1 MNLHQV
7 RVFLK
12 IADTLHFGLAA
23 QQLGVTQPSI
33 SRVLSGLER
42 QVGKDLFD
50 RTSRAIRLT
59 AAGKAFLP
67 PARLMLHHADNALR
81 ASQSGVEGGIE
92 TLHVGLMIG
101 SAQPA
106 VGKLI
111 RRFKDR
117 HPETLVT
124 FHKADEST
132 LGRQLTSGEIDVA
145 VAWDA
150 SIPSGLYRKRLAAVP
165 MMFVL
170 PTGHRLARKK
180 AISLSDAAYE
190 PVILPARE
198 SQPIIYQTYCRMMRD
213 AGFEPVVSIDVLTI
227 DDLLA
232 VVAAGAGIGN
242 APIVPGL
249 RYPGVVF
256 RPNSPEYESTFELAW
271 VDNHPAVREL
281 LSLAGD

>member
-1 MNLHQV
+1 VNLHQV

-12 IADTLHFGLAA
+12 VADTLHFGHAA

-50 RTSRAIRLT
+50 RTSRVIRLT
-59 AAGKAFLP
+59 AAGKAFLQ
-67 PARLMLHHADNALR
+67 PARLMLQYADTALR
-81 ASQSGVEGGIE
+81 ASSSGVKGGID

-111 RRFKDR
+111 RGFKEM

-132 LGRQLTSGEIDVA
+132 LGKQLTSGEIDVV

-150 SIPSGLYRKRLAAVP
+150 SIPSGLYRKRLAKVP
-165 MMFVL
+165 MTFVL
-170 PTGHRLARKK
+170 PAGHRLARKK
-180 AISLSDAAYE
+180 AISLSDAACE
-190 PVILPARE
+190 PIILPARE
-198 SQPIIYQTYCRMMRD
+198 SQPIIYQTYCRMIRD
-213 AGFEPVVSIDVLTI
+213 AGFEPLVSIDVLTI

-249 RYPGVVF
+249 RYPGVVL
-256 RPNSPEYESTFELAW
+256 RPNSPEYMLTYELAW
-271 VDNHPAVREL
+271 VDEHPAVRDL
-281 LSLAGD
+281 LSLVKD

>member
-12 IADTLHFGLAA
+12 VADTLHFGHAA

-50 RTSRAIRLT
+50 RTSRSIRLT
-59 AAGKAFLP
+59 SAGKAFLQ
-67 PARLMLHHADNALR
+67 PARLMLHHADSALR
-81 ASQSGVEGGIE
+81 AAGSGAEGGIDA
-92 TLHVGLMIG
+92 LRVGLMIG

-106 VGKLI
+106 VGRLI
-111 RRFKDR
+111 GRFKKL

-124 FHKADEST
+124 LYKADEST
-132 LGRQLTSGEIDVA
+132 LGKQLTNGDIDVA
-145 VAWDA
+145 VAWDE
-150 SIPSGLYRKRLAAVP
+150 SIPSGLYRKPLAKVQ

-170 PTGHRLARKK
+170 PKGHRLARKK
-180 AISLSDAAYE
+180 AISLTDTAGE
-190 PVILPARE
+190 PIILPARE
-198 SQPIIYQTYCRMMRD
+198 SQPIIYQTYCRMVRD
-213 AGFEPVVSIDVLTI
+213 AGFEPTVSIDVLTI

-232 VVAAGAGIGN
+232 VVGAGIGIGN
-242 APIVPGL
+242 APIVAGL

-256 RPNSPEYESTFELAW
+256 RPNSPEYVLTYELAW
-271 VDNHPAVREL
+271 VDHHPAVRDL
-281 LSLAGD
+281 LSLLKA